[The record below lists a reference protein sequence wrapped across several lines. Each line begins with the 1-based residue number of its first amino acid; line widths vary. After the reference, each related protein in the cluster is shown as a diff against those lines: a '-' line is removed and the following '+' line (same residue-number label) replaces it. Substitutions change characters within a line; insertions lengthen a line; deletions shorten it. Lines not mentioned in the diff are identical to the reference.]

1 MRLTQSIT
9 AGLHVGAHVVISLA
23 LCCSTAQAAESTEA
37 VFYRIFLADGSTLVS
52 YGEYS
57 RVGDQVIFSMAL
69 GADQADPRLHLVSIP
84 TATVDWT
91 TTERYAE
98 SARFAHYTETRG
110 ESDFVLMSSEVAR
123 ALNEIALTED
133 RQAQLRIAEQARNTL
148 RAWPRR
154 HYGYRANDVR
164 QIVSLL
170 DEAISEI
177 RIAAGEQRFD
187 LSFVAMAASP
197 SSMPLMPRSTLQE
210 TIAQVL
216 GAARITRVPA
226 ERMSLLHAAMGL
238 LDEGAASLAGEWVD
252 GTRALASSELASE
265 LEIERAYAK
274 LSNSMLDRAESHA
287 AAAKVRGVEGLVREI
302 RRQDMDLGARRPN
315 LVSALLATVDAR
327 LAAARQLRL
336 ERDRWAL
343 RIKGYR
349 SYQRALS
356 GPFARFVVSKPMLDD
371 IRALAGP
378 DPEAFTPLGRQLD
391 DAASTLD
398 LTTPPMDLQA
408 VHDLLVRAVQLAQAA
423 VDVRREAVASGDLQT
438 AWDASSAASGSLM
451 LFAQAQAELKRHL
464 TIPELR

>member
-1 MRLTQSIT
+1 MRLTQTIT
-9 AGLHVGAHVVISLA
+9 AGLHVGAYVGIGLA
-23 LCCSTAQAAESTEA
+23 LCGSAAQAAESTEP
-37 VFYRIFLADGSTLVS
+37 VFYHIFLTDGSTVVS

-57 RVGDQVIFSMAL
+57 RVGDQVIFSMPL

-84 TATVDWT
+84 SATVDWT

-98 SARFAHYTETRG
+98 SARYAHYAETRG

-148 RAWPRR
+148 MAWPRR

-164 QIVSLL
+164 QVVSLL

-187 LSFVAMAASP
+187 LSFVAVAESP
-197 SSMPLMPRSTLQE
+197 PSMPLMPRPTLQE

-216 GAARITRVPA
+216 GAARVTTVPA

-238 LDEGAASLAGEWVD
+238 LDEGAASLPGQWVD
-252 GTRALASSELASE
+252 STRALASGALASE
-265 LEIERAYAK
+265 LKVERAYAE
-274 LSNSMLDRAESHA
+274 LSSSMLDRAESHA
-287 AAAKVRGVEGLVREI
+287 AAANVRGVEGLVRKI
-302 RRQDMDLGARRPN
+302 RQEDMDLGARRPN
-315 LVSALLATVDAR
+315 LVSALRAAVDGR
-327 LAAARQLRL
+327 LTAARQLRL

-356 GPFARFVVSKPMLDD
+356 GPYARFVKSKPMLVD

-378 DPEAFTPLGRQLD
+378 DPDAFTRLDRQLD
-391 DAASTLD
+391 DAAGTLD
-398 LTTPPMDLQA
+398 LTTPPIDLQA
-408 VHDLLVRAVQLAQAA
+408 VHDLLIRAVQLAQAA
-423 VDVRREAVASGDLQT
+423 VDVRREAVASGNLRT
-438 AWDASSAASGSLM
+438 AWDASSVASGSLM
-451 LFAQAQAELKRHL
+451 LFARAQAELERHL
-464 TIPELR
+464 KIPEFR